1 MKRLMKNQNVVATS
15 VGAAGAAAALMF
27 FLDPDRGTRRRALV
41 RDKTRSWA
49 KNTQKSLSKATRDLG
64 HRVQGVFAETRSH
77 LPTHEPAD
85 DAVLTER
92 IRSKLGRL
100 VSHPSAIEVTVRDGT
115 VTLSGDVLQSEM
127 RDLLSSVSSARDVEN
142 VRNKLKGHADS
153 SGIPGL
159 WSDQQHNK
167 SQMNASRLRPTPGT
181 QLLLGATGG
190 LLAIYGATK
199 RGLPGTL
206 LGSIGVGLL
215 GAELAQVGLNSRAPR
230 MGRGN
235 M

>member
-1 MKRLMKNQNVVATS
+1 
-15 VGAAGAAAALMF
+15 
-27 FLDPDRGTRRRALV
+27 LV
-41 RDKTRSWA
+41 RDKTTSWA
-49 KNTQKSLSKATRDLG
+49 KDTQKSLTKATRDLG
-64 HRVQGVFAETRSH
+64 HRIQGVFAETRSH
-77 LPTHEPAD
+77 LPAREPAD

-142 VRNKLKGHADS
+142 VRNRLRGHADS

-159 WSDQQHNK
+159 GPEQNDK
-167 SQMNASRLRPTPGT
+167 LQMNAPRLRATPGT

-199 RGLPGTL
+199 QGLPGKL

-215 GAELAQVGLNSRAPR
+215 GAELAQVGMNSRTRR

>member
-1 MKRLMKNQNVVATS
+1 MKSLMKNQNIVATS

-49 KNTQKSLSKATRDLG
+49 KNTQKSLTKATRDLG
-64 HRVQGVFAETRSH
+64 HRVQGVLAETRSH
-77 LPTHEPAD
+77 LPAREPAD

-159 WSDQQHNK
+159 GSEQNNK
-167 SQMNASRLRPTPGT
+167 FQTGAPRLRPTPGT
-181 QLLLGATGG
+181 QLILGATGG
-190 LLAIYGATK
+190 LPGICGSTK
-199 RGLPGTL
+199 RAL
-206 LGSIGVGLL
+206 
-215 GAELAQVGLNSRAPR
+215 
-230 MGRGN
+230 
-235 M
+235 

>member
-1 MKRLMKNQNVVATS
+1 MRRLMKNQNVVATS

-49 KNTQKSLSKATRDLG
+49 KNTQKSLTKATRDLG
-64 HRVQGVFAETRSH
+64 HRVQGVLAETRSH
-77 LPTHEPAD
+77 LPAREPAD

-153 SGIPGL
+153 SGIPG
-159 WSDQQHNK
+159 QTG
-167 SQMNASRLRPTPGT
+167 APRLRPTPGT